1 MRVLSLAT
9 LLLLGNLCFS
19 QDSLKTVQLEEVAIT
34 AVRASENVPIPKTNL
49 TKKEID
55 EVYVGQHPI
64 FLLEKSTPGLY
75 SYSESGTSVAN
86 YGQLRLRG
94 INQERI
100 NFTLNGV
107 PLNDMIDQGVFFS
120 NFTDISSNFE
130 SIQVQRGIGTSS
142 NGVSSYGG
150 SINFE
155 SLSLRNKE
163 AFTRLQLGGG
173 SFSTFRGNLQHFTGI
188 SEKGWGFMG
197 GLSALTSQGYRDN
210 TDSDA
215 ISFFTTG
222 GYYGDK
228 DLLKLT
234 FFISRN
240 QNGLGYQTIEE
251 SLLIPNPTINLLD
264 ENDRDDAVQFLGQLQ
279 YNRILNDNWT
289 LGSTAYYG
297 GANIREFTFSFP
309 LDDGT
314 LAATNFPLRN
324 DHVGGI
330 LNLNYASDQLNITTG
345 LHGYT
350 FSRVNEEEEFLP
362 VKLDPYYK
370 ETSKKNELSAF
381 VKADYQ
387 LGNLT
392 IYGDVQARTAK
403 LSISPDYAF
412 LDIADEGDVDF
423 NWAFLNPRIGLT
435 YDVSDAF
442 SFYGSFGRSGR
453 EPTRIDYL
461 AAFTVNGDNY
471 TRLRNG
477 GGFTEEYVTD
487 LEIGARLTQSKL
499 SIDWNYFRMSFEDEI
514 APIGEVI
521 GFGLPRRL
529 NIPESVRQGFEMVW
543 AYQLASNLSWSGN
556 LAYLTTEIKELELNG
571 ENLSGKEQALS
582 PDWIINTQFNY
593 SPIELLRI
601 STSGRYL
608 GEQFMEITNDPA
620 FKTPSSFVVDFQVE
634 ATISP
639 TITLTGYV
647 NNLLDNEYYT
657 FGLPSDADFSGTLE
671 RGFFAQPP
679 RNYYL
684 SLTVNF

>member
-1 MRVLSLAT
+1 MRILSFVAIT
-9 LLLLGNLCFS
+9 LLWNLSFG
-19 QDSLKTVQLEEVAIT
+19 QDSLKTVQLEEVAIA
-34 AVRASENVPIPKTNL
+34 AVRASENVPVPKTNL

-64 FLLEKSTPGLY
+64 FLLEKLTPGLY
-75 SYSESGTSVAN
+75 SYSESGTSLAN
-86 YGQLRLRG
+86 YGQIRLRG

-155 SLSLRNKE
+155 SLNLRNRE
-163 AFTRLQLGGG
+163 AFTRVQLGGG
-173 SFSTFRGNLQHFTGI
+173 SFNTFRGNVQHFTGI

-197 GLSALTSQGYRDN
+197 GLSGLTSQGFRDN

-215 ISFFTTG
+215 LSFFTTG

-228 DLLKLT
+228 DILKLT

-251 SLLIPNPTINLLD
+251 SLLEDDPKINLLN

-279 YNRILNDNWT
+279 YNRILNDDWT
-289 LGSTAYYG
+289 LGTTAYYG
-297 GANIREFTFSFP
+297 GANIREFLFSFP
-309 LDDGT
+309 DDEGV
-314 LAATNFPLRN
+314 LNATNFPLRN

-330 LNLNYASDQLNITTG
+330 LNLNYSKDNLNMTAG

-350 FSRVNEEEEFLP
+350 FSRVNEEEVFLP
-362 VKLDPYYK
+362 TRLDPYYD
-370 ETSKKNELSAF
+370 ESSQKNELSAF

-387 LGNLT
+387 IGKLT
-392 IYGDVQARTAK
+392 VYGDLQARTAS
-403 LSISPDYAF
+403 LAITPDYTF
-412 LDIADEGDVDF
+412 LGIADEGDVDF
-423 NWAFLNPRIGLT
+423 DWTFINPRVGIT
-435 YDVSDAF
+435 YDINDAL
-442 SFYGSFGRSGR
+442 SFYSSFGRSGR

-461 AAFTVNGDNY
+461 AAFNVSADNY
-471 TRLRNG
+471 ARLRSG
-477 GGFTEEYVTD
+477 GGFTEEYVND
-487 LEIGARLTQSKL
+487 LEIGTRLTQSNFN
-499 SIDWNYFRMSFEDEI
+499 IDLNYYYMSFEDEI
-514 APIGEVI
+514 APFGEVI
-521 GFGLPRRL
+521 GFGLPQRL
-529 NIPESVRQGFEMVW
+529 NLPRSTRQGFEMAWVH
-543 AYQLASNLSWSGN
+543 QVASNFSWSGN
-556 LAYLTTEIKELELNG
+556 LAYLATEIKELELGG
-571 ENLSGKEQALS
+571 EDLSGNEQILS
-582 PDWIINTQFNY
+582 PDWIINTQVTY
-593 SPIELLRI
+593 SPLEILKI

-608 GEQFMEITNDPA
+608 GEQFMEITNDTN
-620 FKTPSSFVVDFQVE
+620 FKVPSSFVVDFQVE

-639 TITLTGYV
+639 KITLAGYV

-657 FGLPSDADFSGTLE
+657 FGLPSDADFSGVLE

-679 RNYYL
+679 RNFYL
-684 SLTVNF
+684 SLTMNF

>member
-1 MRVLSLAT
+1 MRILSLVA
-9 LLLLGNLCFS
+9 LLLLWNLSFA

-86 YGQLRLRG
+86 YGQIRLRG

-155 SLSLRNKE
+155 SLNLRNKE

-215 ISFFTTG
+215 LSFFTTG

-228 DLLKLT
+228 DVLKLT

-240 QNGLGYQTIEE
+240 RNGLGYQTIEE
-251 SLLIPNPTINLLD
+251 SLLAENPKVNLLN

-279 YNRILNDNWT
+279 YNRILNENWT

-309 LDDGT
+309 LADGT

-324 DHVGGI
+324 NHVGGI
-330 LNLNYASDQLNITTG
+330 LNLNYSKDNLNITTG

-362 VKLDPYYK
+362 TQMDPYYD
-370 ETSKKNELSAF
+370 ESSSKNELSGF
-381 VKADYQ
+381 IKADYQ
-387 LGNLT
+387 IGQLT
-392 IYGDVQARTAK
+392 IYGDIQARSAN
-403 LSISPDYAF
+403 LSITPDYGF
-412 LDIADEGDVDF
+412 LGIADEGNVDF
-423 NWAFLNPRIGLT
+423 DWTFVNPRVGIT
-435 YDVSDAF
+435 YDVSNAV
-442 SFYGSFGRSGR
+442 SLYSSFGRSGR

-461 AAFTVNGDNY
+461 AAFNVNTDNY
-471 TRLRNG
+471 DALRNG
-477 GGFTEEYVTD
+477 GGFTEEYVND
-487 LEIGARLTQSKL
+487 LEIGARITQNNL
-499 SIDWNYFRMSFEDEI
+499 SIDWNVFHMSFEDEI
-514 APIGEVI
+514 APIGEVV
-521 GFGLPRRL
+521 GFGLPRRR
-529 NIPESVRQGFEMVW
+529 NIPKSTRRGIEMAW
-543 AYQLASNLSWSGN
+543 IYQIADNFSWSGN
-556 LAYLTTEIKELELNG
+556 LAYLATEIKELELNG
-571 ENLSGKEQALS
+571 EDLSGNEQALS
-582 PDWIINTQFNY
+582 PDWIINTQFKY
-593 SPIELLRI
+593 SPLEILSF

-608 GEQFMEITNDPA
+608 GEQFMEITNDPT
-620 FKTPSSFVVDFQVE
+620 FKTPASFVVDFQVE
-634 ATISP
+634 ARITPAIS
-639 TITLTGYV
+639 LSGFV
-647 NNLLDNEYYT
+647 NNVLDNEYYT

-679 RNYYL
+679 RNFYL
-684 SLTVNF
+684 SLTMNF